1 MDDHDQY
8 PTRFKP
14 GQSGNPKGRPK
25 GARSKFSE
33 AFLND
38 IYCDW
43 LEHGPNVIE
52 AVRQT
57 KPDVYLKVV
66 ASLVPRQFDLGEVNP
81 VEDMTQE
88 QLLARIAE
96 LDKELEPFLKR
107 SVSDKDSKSPGDDS
121 LH

>member
-1 MDDHDQY
+1 MNDHDQY
-8 PTRFKP
+8 PTRFQP

-38 IYCDW
+38 IYADW
-43 LEHGPNVIE
+43 LEHGPAVIE

-57 KPDVYLKVV
+57 KPEVYLKVV
-66 ASLVPRQFDLGEVNP
+66 ASLVPRQFDLAAPDP

-88 QLLARIAE
+88 QILARIAE
-96 LDKELEPFLKR
+96 LDKVLEHVLKR
-107 SVSDKDSKSPGDDS
+107 PVSDKDSKSPGDDS